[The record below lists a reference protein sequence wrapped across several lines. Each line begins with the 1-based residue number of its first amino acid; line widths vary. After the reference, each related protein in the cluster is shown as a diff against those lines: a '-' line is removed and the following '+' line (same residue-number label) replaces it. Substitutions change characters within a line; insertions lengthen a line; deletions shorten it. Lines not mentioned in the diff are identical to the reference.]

1 MTGIPEIPPASQPLV
16 SVIIPTFNRASLLQ
30 SAIES
35 VLDQDGVN
43 AEIVV
48 VDDGS
53 TDSTSEMVRPYVD
66 RKQIVYLRRT
76 ESKGPAAARNLGI
89 NTSRGNYICFLD
101 SDDTFSSNSLRI
113 RLSALQRRPEVGLL
127 FSDYDEARLENKGRV
142 ISCRNALSG
151 REQLQLEARSHVEEV
166 DGNLHLFSSTIFH
179 DLLVLRRLVW
189 TGTVMIPRHVLQEV
203 GSFSETHRIAEDID
217 LWFRI
222 ARRYKLAYLD
232 KSTATYLLHG
242 DGITNNFGLYYS
254 STVSVLSDFLASEEI
269 PLAYKDK
276 IERKVAAYC
285 YDLGAHY
292 LAQADY
298 AQARRY
304 YRKALRHDRRKL
316 GHYGFT
322 LFTLLPAPVID
333 AARSLR
339 RVAKK
344 RLRTAGHS
352 A

>member
-1 MTGIPEIPPASQPLV
+1 MTGTPEISFASLPLV

-53 TDSTSEMVRPYVD
+53 TDSTPEIVRPYVD
-66 RKQIVYLRRT
+66 RKQIIYLRRT

-89 NTSRGNYICFLD
+89 NASRGDYISFLD
-101 SDDTFSSNSLRI
+101 SDDTLSSDSLYL
-113 RLSALQRRPEVGLL
+113 RLSALQHRPEIGLL
-127 FSDYDEARLENKGRV
+127 FSDYDEARLENEGRV
-142 ISCRNALSG
+142 VFRRNALSA

-166 DGNLHLFSSTIFH
+166 DGRLHLFSSTIFH

-189 TGTVMIPRHVLQEV
+189 TGTVMIPRHALQAV
-203 GSFSETHRIAEDID
+203 GSFNETHRIAEDID

-254 STVSVLSDFLASEEI
+254 STVSVLSNFLASAEI
-269 PLAYKDK
+269 PRTYKDK
-276 IERKVAAYC
+276 IKKKIAAYC
-285 YDLGAHY
+285 YTLGAHY

-304 YRKALRHDRRKL
+304 YRKALRHDRGKL

-333 AARSLR
+333 TVRSLR
-339 RVAKK
+339 RSARK
-344 RLRTAGHS
+344 RLGTAGNS
-352 A
+352 T

>member
-1 MTGIPEIPPASQPLV
+1 MTGVPEIPPTSLPLV
-16 SVIIPTFNRASLLQ
+16 SVIIPTFNRASLLL

-35 VLDQDGVN
+35 VLDQDGVST
-43 AEIVV
+43 EIVV

-53 TDSTSEMVRPYVD
+53 TDGTAEMLRPYVD

-76 ESKGPAAARNLGI
+76 ESQGPAAARNLGI
-89 NTSRGNYICFLD
+89 DTSRGDYICFLD
-101 SDDTFSSNSLRI
+101 SDDTLSADSLRI
-113 RLSALQRRPEVGLL
+113 RLTALQHRPEVGLL
-127 FSDYDEARLENKGRV
+127 FSDYDEARLENGSRV
-142 ISCRNALSG
+142 ISCRNALSA
-151 REQLQLEARSHVEEV
+151 REQLQREARGHVEEV
-166 DGNLHLFSSTIFH
+166 DGHLHLFSSTLFY

-203 GSFSETHRIAEDID
+203 GLFSETHRIAEDID

-222 ARRYKLAYLD
+222 ARKHKLAYLD

-242 DGITNNFGLYYS
+242 DGITNNFALYYG
-254 STVSVLSDFLASEEI
+254 STVSVLADFLASAEM

-276 IERKVAAYC
+276 IERKIAAYC

-292 LAQADY
+292 LTQTDY

-304 YRKALRHDRRKL
+304 YRKALRHDRRKF

-322 LFTLLPAPVID
+322 LLTLLPAPVLD
-333 AARSLR
+333 VARSLR
-339 RVAKK
+339 RAAKK
-344 RLRTAGHS
+344 RLQAAGNS